1 MAQLKTSLFQLCI
14 TLLPSPVPVSRAHT
28 NTLANSTT
36 AMYQITNRVNERET
50 INEPLQ
56 QDVFHLHGSA
66 TTLLY
71 LQPQWDESKNSIKT
85 FVWQKEQWMF
95 SWSPSFSFPLSS
107 SPFLFLSP
115 SFLPSLYLSPLCVHR
130 NALLRAQIKETKGA
144 IDKYDSVPI
153 HVCACARVC
162 VIMWE

>member
-1 MAQLKTSLFQLCI
+1 MDQLKTSLFQLCI
-14 TLLPSPVPVSRAHT
+14 TLLPSPVPVSRTHT

-71 LQPQWDESKNSIKT
+71 LQPQ
-85 FVWQKEQWMF
+85 
-95 SWSPSFSFPLSS
+95 
-107 SPFLFLSP
+107 
-115 SFLPSLYLSPLCVHR
+115 
-130 NALLRAQIKETKGA
+130 
-144 IDKYDSVPI
+144 
-153 HVCACARVC
+153 
-162 VIMWE
+162 